1 MIEDAVVTNV
11 TQNVI
16 TLTVVILSIYPVV
29 YICRS
34 MIDFVAKAFSNINTD
49 KIFKS
54 IKFKSNKDV
63 TE

>member
-1 MIEDAVVTNV
+1 MIDDSIVLNV

-16 TLTVVILSIYPVV
+16 TLTFVIISIYPVV

-34 MIDFVAKAFSNINTD
+34 MINFVTQAFSSINTD
-49 KIFKS
+49 KVFKS
-54 IKFKSNKDV
+54 IKFKSNKDL